1 MREISIDKIGAISG
15 AIPMYR
21 VKKIYVPRL
30 IITPEKPTIEYLI
43 KSLWL
48 WNPSLGIF
56 QINSTWSAKDSFE
69 SPEDLSEKT
78 MGISLLFAPWATRS
92 HTRED

>member
-43 KSLWL
+43 KSL
-48 WNPSLGIF
+48 
-56 QINSTWSAKDSFE
+56 
-69 SPEDLSEKT
+69 
-78 MGISLLFAPWATRS
+78 
-92 HTRED
+92 